1 MLSRWQ
7 EGSRGRSK
15 LNDLDRANI
24 RDGGDTVPDL
34 DVRLVTCELSSLV

>member
-15 LNDLDRANI
+15 LNDLHRANI
-24 RDGGDTVPDL
+24 RDGGDTGPDQ
-34 DVRLVTCELSSLV
+34 DTRLVTCERSSSV